1 MVGIVADIVVDG
13 EIVRSESSNKNLL
26 TKVLKERKKT
36 AAQ

>member
-26 TKVLKERKKT
+26 TKVLKKRRKT
-36 AAQ
+36 ATR